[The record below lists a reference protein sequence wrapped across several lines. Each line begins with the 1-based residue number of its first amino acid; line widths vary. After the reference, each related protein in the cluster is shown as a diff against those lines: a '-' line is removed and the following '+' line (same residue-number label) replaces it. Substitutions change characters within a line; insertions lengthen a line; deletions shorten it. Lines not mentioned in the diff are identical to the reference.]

1 MPIDEQ
7 QDPIENFQLQLE
19 VAKFQA
25 GEKRFYDAYLTLAAA
40 YENLIEQHD
49 EAINEII
56 ELRKKLSGL

>member
-1 MPIDEQ
+1 MPSEDS
-7 QDPIENFQLQLE
+7 DPIEYFQLTLE

-25 GEKRFYDAYLTLAAA
+25 SEKRFYDAYLTLAAA

-56 ELRKKLSGL
+56 ELRKKLSGI